1 MMTSLLSTRALLVR
15 PSWSVWRGEITDRAA
30 SNATAEQ
37 HKADRKQVRT
47 TKFLVSKEVIDPIAS
62 EAGAMRSFVRQ
73 ETLPWRWDGVSLLP
87 TDNYLHF
94 CEGWRDRKA
103 AFDGA
108 VSTLIRGWHL
118 HVLAGQ
124 RALGTLANEYDY
136 PSREEVAG
144 RFSATIEVFPV
155 PDAADFRAAVSESE
169 AEAIRQQLSDY
180 ADAQLRD
187 AQSYLW
193 QQMQE
198 HVGHIAERLA
208 AYGKDEAT
216 GKVVGKFHDTL
227 IGNLRLLCDRLSR
240 LNVTADPAIEAM
252 RQELKAKLCPYEPD
266 DLRQDDG
273 LRASVKDEAERLIQ
287 QMQSIYPMAEA
298 AE

>member
-1 MMTSLLSTRALLVR
+1 MTSLLSTRALLVR
-15 PSWSVWRGEITDRAA
+15 PSLSVWRGEITDRAA
-30 SNATAEQ
+30 ANEVAE
-37 HKADRKQVRT
+37 HFAVEKGAVRT
-47 TKFLVSKEVIDPIAS
+47 LKLLVPKDAIDPIVSA
-62 EAGAMRSFVRQ
+62 AGAMRSFVRQ

-94 CEGWRDRKA
+94 CDGWRQSKQV
-103 AFDGA
+103 FDGA
-108 VSTLIRGWHL
+108 VSSLLQRWHL

-124 RALGTLANEYDY
+124 RSLGRLAQVYEW

-155 PDAADFRAAVSESE
+155 PDAEDFRASVSESE
-169 AEAIRQQLSDY
+169 AEAIRQSLSDY

-208 AYGKDEAT
+208 AYGRDDTT
-216 GKVVGKFHDTL
+216 GKITGKFHDTL

-252 RQELKAKLCPYEPD
+252 RQQLEAKLCPYEPD
-266 DLRQDDG
+266 ELRQDDS
-273 LRASVKDEAERLIQ
+273 LRASVKDEAERLME

>member
-1 MMTSLLSTRALLVR
+1 MTSLLSTRALLVR
-15 PSWSVWRGEITDRAA
+15 PSISVWRGEITDRAA
-30 SNATAEQ
+30 SAATAEQ
-37 HKADRKQVRT
+37 HKADRHSVRT
-47 TKFLVSKEVIDPIAS
+47 TKYLVPKEAIDPILS
-62 EAGAMRSFVRQ
+62 EAGSLRSFVRQ

-94 CEGWRDRKA
+94 TEGWRQHKA

-108 VSTLIRGWHL
+108 VSSLLRGWHL

-124 RALGTLANEYDY
+124 RSLGTLANEYDY
-136 PSREEVAG
+136 PAREEVAG
-144 RFSATIEVFPV
+144 RFSAAVEVFPV
-155 PDAADFRAAVSESE
+155 PDAQDFRAAVSESE

-208 AYGKDEAT
+208 AYGRDDTT
-216 GKVVGKFHDTL
+216 GKITGKFHDTL

-240 LNVTADPAIEAM
+240 LNVTADPAIELM
-252 RQELKAKLCPYEPD
+252 RRELEAKLCPYEPS
-266 DLRQDDG
+266 DLRENDA
-273 LRASVKDEAERLIQ
+273 LRSSVKDEAERLIE
-287 QMQSIYPMAEA
+287 QMKGFYSVAEA